1 MSYIGYS
8 HAANH
13 IAPPHIRE
21 VLTPD
26 GSATYFDL
34 DNDVVGYHES
44 NVTVVV
50 NNVIQEPFA
59 SYTILNDANNRP
71 RRLDF
76 AGTALVSS
84 DSLYVI
90 HQGTGTLYNT
100 PAAGS
105 VTKTSLAAN
114 LVSHVV
120 DKFLG
125 SNATSG
131 STVLALSETPTNR
144 DAVSVYV
151 NGVYQ
156 RSGGGSANNYDV
168 SGSNLTFT
176 SALTST
182 DQIDVHH
189 HTFRSTT
196 TKVADASVGAT
207 QLASNAVTS
216 AKLATNIA
224 VAGTLGVT
232 GLTTLSGNVVIPDAG
247 NIGSASDTNAIAI
260 AANGLV
266 TVSQNLTV
274 DGNLTVSGTTTTLD
288 TTLLDVDKLEVGA
301 NSADHAVS
309 IVQAGNGIGLK
320 VNSTGTGNLIE
331 LQDSGTAKFVITD
344 GGAATI
350 TGSLA
355 VTTTSTFT
363 GDTTHNGNVVMSKNK
378 KLKQQGAFMQ
388 SSTHQALFL
397 GA

>member
-1 MSYIGYS
+1 M
-8 HAANH
+8 
-13 IAPPHIRE
+13 
-21 VLTPD
+21 
-26 GSATYFDL
+26 
-34 DNDVVGYHES
+34 
-44 NVTVVV
+44 
-50 NNVIQEPFA
+50 
-59 SYTILNDANNRP
+59 
-71 RRLDF
+71 
-76 AGTALVSS
+76 
-84 DSLYVI
+84 
-90 HQGTGTLYNT
+90 
-100 PAAGS
+100 
-105 VTKTSLAAN
+105 
-114 LVSHVV
+114 
-120 DKFLG
+120 

-156 RSGGGSANNYDV
+156 RSGETSSENYNI
-168 SGSNLTFT
+168 SGSNLIFS

-196 TKVADASVGAT
+196 TKVADASVGST

-344 GGAATI
+344 AGTLAYTGAATI
-350 TGSLA
+350 TGSLAITTTLA

-388 SSTHQALFL
+388 SSTHQALVF
-397 GA
+397 GT